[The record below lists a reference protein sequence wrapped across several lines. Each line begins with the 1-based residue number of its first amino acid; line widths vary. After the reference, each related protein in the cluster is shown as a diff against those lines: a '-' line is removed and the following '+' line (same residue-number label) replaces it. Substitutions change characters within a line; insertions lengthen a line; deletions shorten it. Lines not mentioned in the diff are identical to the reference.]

1 MLLKEIREDISNW
14 KDIVF
19 MDYHA
24 CMHAQLLQSYLT
36 LHNPMNCS
44 LPGSSVHG
52 ILRER
57 ILEWVARPSSSGIFP
72 TQGSNPSLLLCRR
85 ILYHWATG
93 EALMDWQHYPKQ
105 YANLMQ
111 TLSTSNIFA
120 EIEKSIHKVH
130 MQSQG
135 TPNSQNQ
142 PENK

>member
-36 LHNPMNCS
+36 LHNPMNCR
-44 LPGSSVHG
+44 LPGSSVHW
-52 ILRER
+52 ILWER

-85 ILYHWATG
+85 ILYH
-93 EALMDWQHYPKQ
+93 
-105 YANLMQ
+105 
-111 TLSTSNIFA
+111 
-120 EIEKSIHKVH
+120 
-130 MQSQG
+130 
-135 TPNSQNQ
+135 
-142 PENK
+142 